1 MPPIKNFEGCTKF
14 FNFVAPNTS
23 CLKILI
29 FNRNLII
36 MKECEIFSGLKVPCG
51 SKIVIRIDGRKF
63 SKLSRDLKFKKP
75 YDKRF
80 RDVMVKTWEDF
91 FKEFNPAFIYT
102 FSDEINILLSE
113 IPFAG
118 RIEKLNSV
126 FASFITGSFT
136 INVGSIKGPVSF
148 DSRIIPL
155 SPEGTVKYFRE
166 RQDEAWRNCIN
177 GYAYWTLRK
186 EYAKKETMEILNK
199 KKSNQLHDILFER
212 NINPVELPAW
222 QRRGIGLYKK
232 DVIIEGYN
240 PIRDKKVRS
249 SRKRIFIDDN
259 LPILNME
266 FFSEKLIL

>member
-1 MPPIKNFEGCTKF
+1 
-14 FNFVAPNTS
+14 
-23 CLKILI
+23 
-29 FNRNLII
+29 
-36 MKECEIFSGLKVPCG
+36 MKECEIFSSLKVPCG

-63 SKLSRDLKFKKP
+63 SKLSRDLKFEKP
-75 YDKRF
+75 YDDQFK
-80 RDVMVKTWEDF
+80 DIMVKTCKDF
-91 FKEFNPAFIYT
+91 FKEFSPAFIYT

-118 RIEKLNSV
+118 RIEKLDSV

-136 INVGSIKGPVSF
+136 KNAGSVKGPVSF
-148 DSRIIPL
+148 DSRVIPL
-155 SPEGTVKYFRE
+155 SPEGVVEYFKQ

-186 EYAKKETMEILNK
+186 EYTKKEAMEILEN

-212 NINPVELPAW
+212 NINPAELPAW

-232 DVIIEGYN
+232 EVIIEGYN
-240 PIRDKKVRS
+240 PIRDEKVRS
-249 SRKRIFIDDN
+249 SRRKIFIDDD
-259 LPILNME
+259 LPILNTE